1 MAIEEVARVYADA
14 LFGAAKDA
22 GKLDPVHDQLGEF
35 AEALTDDRELQL
47 FFFSPYFS
55 SAEKKEGLRKAIDG
69 AEPELQNFLEL
80 LCEKHRMPVIFRIR
94 RGFDALWAK
103 ENRRLGVTVTSAVE
117 LPEDVVGRI
126 GEEIEKQT
134 GQTVELRSEVD
145 ENILGGIVLQ
155 VGNMV
160 LDASVR
166 NRLEKLRKSVAAA
179 A

>member
-1 MAIEEVARVYADA
+1 VAIEEVARVYANA
-14 LFGAAKDA
+14 LFEAAKES
-22 GKLDPVHDQLGEF
+22 GKLDVVHDQLGEF
-35 AEALTDDRELQL
+35 ADALDGDRELQL

-55 SAEKKEGLRKAIDG
+55 STEKKEGLGKAIDG
-69 AEPELQNFLEL
+69 AEPALHNFLEL
-80 LCEKHRMPVIFRIR
+80 LCEKHRMPVVFRIR
-94 RGFDALWAK
+94 RDLDALWAK

-117 LPEDVVGRI
+117 LPEDVVRRI

-145 ENILGGIVLQ
+145 DDILGGIVLQ

-166 NRLEKLRKSVAAA
+166 NRLDKLRKSVAAA

>member
-1 MAIEEVARVYADA
+1 MAIEEVARVYGDA
-14 LFGAAKDA
+14 LFGAAKET
-22 GKLDPVHDQLGEF
+22 GKLDPIHDQLGEF
-35 AEALTDDRELQL
+35 ADAIDADRELQL

-94 RGFDALWAK
+94 RDFDALWAK

-126 GEEIEKQT
+126 GEEVERQT
-134 GQTVELRSEVD
+134 GQTVELNSRVD
-145 ENILGGIVLQ
+145 EDILGGIVLQ